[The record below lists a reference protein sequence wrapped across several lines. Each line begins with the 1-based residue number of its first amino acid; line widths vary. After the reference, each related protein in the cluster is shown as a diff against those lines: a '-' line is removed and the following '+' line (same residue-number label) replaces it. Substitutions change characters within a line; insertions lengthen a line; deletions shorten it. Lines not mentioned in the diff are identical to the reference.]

1 MGVQDLLGKFYD
13 VDNLVTIEVSMP
25 DADWEKLKNTGPH
38 YGWRADATKEQV
50 LTEHH
55 YDWSKTTSVAV
66 SGTKYPTQKQTFAPV
81 SIVKKSFAGSISNV
95 KPSLKLEFSRMTK
108 KEEKNA
114 TAAELEAA
122 KKNESAILALIGTKD
137 ITLNNCV
144 QDPSYVRQPLG
155 YEIFRQGGIPYAR
168 CNFAKVLVNGKN
180 LGIYVNLEQ
189 LQVPYMQRNFNS
201 NDKGNLYETEWRFDL
216 TQADLDKTF
225 NQEGFSPFED
235 QKDLQV
241 AISTFGKGISV
252 AKQVV
257 AVDQLIRV
265 LAMQAVVKHWD
276 GYPNNTFVYNDTVA
290 VENPTAENVKLKL
303 IPSGIDGIFLPD
315 KPFLVKNEG
324 VLSKLVVNDKD
335 ANKQLTAAL
344 QDCAKVFDK
353 SLNANLSFVTKLAN
367 ILKAGGVDQPDKVA
381 KEIDVVRKE
390 LNGVKAG
397 LDAYIHTRSS

>member
-1 MGVQDLLGKFYD
+1 MGVQDLLSKFYD
-13 VDNLVTIEVSMP
+13 VDNLVTIEISMP
-25 DADWEKLKNTGPH
+25 DADWGNLKNTGPH
-38 YGWRADATKEQV
+38 YGWRADATKDQV

-55 YDWSKTTSVAV
+55 YDWFQTTSVAV
-66 SGTKYPTQKQTFAPV
+66 SGTKYPIQKQSFAPV

-108 KEEKNA
+108 KEEKKA
-114 TAAELEAA
+114 SPAELETA
-122 KKNESAILALIGTKD
+122 KKNEAAILALIGTKD

-155 YEIFRQGGIPYAR
+155 YEVFRQGGIPYAR
-168 CNFAKVLVNGKN
+168 CSFAKVIVNGKS

-189 LQVPYMQRNFNS
+189 MQDPYMQRNFN

-216 TQADLDKTF
+216 TKADLDKTF
-225 NQEGFSPFED
+225 NQEGFSDFED

-241 AISTFGKGISV
+241 AISTFDKGIKV
-252 AKQVV
+252 AKQVI

-265 LAMQAVVKHWD
+265 MAMQTVVKHWD

-290 VENPTAENVKLKL
+290 VETPKAENVKLKL
-303 IPSGIDGIFLPD
+303 IPSGIDGIFLPG
-315 KPFLVKNEG
+315 KPFSVKNEG
-324 VLSKLVVNDKD
+324 VLSKLVLNDND
-335 ANKQLTAAL
+335 TNKQLTAAL

-353 SLNANLSFVTKLAN
+353 SLNANLSFVTKMADM
-367 ILKAGGVDQPDKVA
+367 LKKGGVDKPDQVA

-397 LDAYIHTRSS
+397 LDTLIRTRSS

>member
-1 MGVQDLLGKFYD
+1 MGVQDLLSKYYD
-13 VDNLVTIEVSMP
+13 VDNLVTIEITMP
-25 DADWEKLKNTGPH
+25 DADWGSLKTTGPH

-50 LTEHH
+50 TTEHH
-55 YDWSKTTSVAV
+55 YDWFKTTSISV
-66 SGTKYPTQKQTFAPV
+66 SGTKYPTQKQSFSPV

-114 TAAELEAA
+114 SPTDLETA
-122 KKNESAILALIGTKD
+122 KKNEAAILALIGTKN
-137 ITLNNCV
+137 ITLNNSI

-155 YEIFRQGGIPYAR
+155 YEVFRQGGIPYAR
-168 CNFAKVLVNGKN
+168 CNFAKVIVNGQS

-189 LQVPYMQRNFNS
+189 TQEPYMQRNFNN

-216 TQADLDKTF
+216 TKADLDKTF
-225 NQEGFSPFED
+225 NQEGFSDFED

-241 AISTFGKGISV
+241 AISTFDKGIKV
-252 AKQVV
+252 AKQVI

-290 VENPTAENVKLKL
+290 VENPKPENVKLKL

-315 KPFLVKNEG
+315 KPFVVKNEG
-324 VLSKLVVNDKD
+324 VLSKLVLNDTD
-335 ANKQLTAAL
+335 SNKQLTAAL

-353 SLNANLSFVTKLAN
+353 SLSANLSFVSKLAD
-367 ILKAGGVDQPDKVA
+367 ILKTGGVDQPDKVA

-397 LDAYIHTRSS
+397 LDALIKSRSS